1 MVILVLFLSN
11 VSSMFS
17 SPMYGG
23 YGVTHFIIVSLRTDT
38 RATITRMKSPIVR
51 PVKRIDNSME
61 V

>member
-11 VSSMFS
+11 VSCMFS

-23 YGVTHFIIVSLRTDT
+23 YDVTHFIIVSLRTDT
-38 RATITRMKSPIVR
+38 RATITRMKYPIVR